1 MALIETVAGSLG
13 PAIAKGIIKVWLKD
27 RSIATEVGSQVVD
40 LLKSTISDALGR
52 QRAARQFE
60 AMGQQVAETLIPI
73 FEIEGAKIPD
83 GSRAA
88 VAFAVA
94 ESLTSAAVNSKLV
107 VDASV
112 DAEQLAK
119 LLKETQCK
127 SAVGFSEAE
136 LSLHG
141 RILDELA
148 RNIIDVADNLPAFD
162 QRVYAE
168 ILRKESE
175 LLRLTDEALRELQQ
189 LRAISEKALSSGE
202 DPQFENEYR
211 RTVVRK
217 LDLLQL
223 FGIKAQ
229 IKQQKLRVAYI
240 SLSVRTSTEVSPVSS
255 PSSNK
260 PSVTD
265 AEDTDTISVEKLLA
279 KSSRYWC
286 EA

>member
-1 MALIETVAGSLG
+1 
-13 PAIAKGIIKVWLKD
+13 
-27 RSIATEVGSQVVD
+27 
-40 LLKSTISDALGR
+40 
-52 QRAARQFE
+52 
-60 AMGQQVAETLIPI
+60 
-73 FEIEGAKIPD
+73 
-83 GSRAA
+83 
-88 VAFAVA
+88 
-94 ESLTSAAVNSKLV
+94 
-107 VDASV
+107 
-112 DAEQLAK
+112 
-119 LLKETQCK
+119 
-127 SAVGFSEAE
+127 
-136 LSLHG
+136 
-141 RILDELA
+141 
-148 RNIIDVADNLPAFD
+148 
-162 QRVYAE
+162 
-168 ILRKESE
+168 
-175 LLRLTDEALRELQQ
+175 
-189 LRAISEKALSSGE
+189 LSSGE